1 MRPSKTQERDMLEAP
16 PHFTLRVEQEHR
28 KCEED
33 VSTRILKPE
42 SNVATENDIQIK
54 NIAENKLL
62 NWGTTTFLVYC
73 CHFVFLSEAE
83 GKREEQTNKFRN

>member
-1 MRPSKTQERDMLEAP
+1 MNVLLWPSLPPLMSNYASLLQLKKRKTDEMRPSKTQERDMLEAP

-62 NWGTTTFLVYC
+62 N
-73 CHFVFLSEAE
+73 
-83 GKREEQTNKFRN
+83 